1 MQTRLQEKYQALIAK
16 ALLSNPVDAQTAFDA
31 KSEQT
36 DLLLAGI
43 PYSSVAD
50 SLVTVTESDLK
61 KAYDSKKEQF
71 RQYVETRNIKYID
84 VQVTASQ
91 EDKDAIQKEMDEYTS
106 QLANVNDDYAS
117 FVRSTGSTVPYVDLY
132 STTRA
137 LPADV
142 VARLDSVAVGD
153 VFGPY
158 YYASDNTINSFKK
171 LASASMAD
179 SIEYRQIQV
188 VADDAAKTKALADS
202 IYTAIKDGADFA
214 EVAKKYG
221 QTGESVWISSANYE
235 ELRWMVTM

>member
-106 QLANVNDDYAS
+106 QLANVMMIMLRL
-117 FVRSTGSTVPYVDLY
+117 FVLQV
-132 STTRA
+132 
-137 LPADV
+137 LPFLMLTFIVLHAHCQPM
-142 VARLDSVAVGD
+142 L
-153 VFGPY
+153 
-158 YYASDNTINSFKK
+158 
-171 LASASMAD
+171 
-179 SIEYRQIQV
+179 
-188 VADDAAKTKALADS
+188 
-202 IYTAIKDGADFA
+202 
-214 EVAKKYG
+214 
-221 QTGESVWISSANYE
+221 
-235 ELRWMVTM
+235 